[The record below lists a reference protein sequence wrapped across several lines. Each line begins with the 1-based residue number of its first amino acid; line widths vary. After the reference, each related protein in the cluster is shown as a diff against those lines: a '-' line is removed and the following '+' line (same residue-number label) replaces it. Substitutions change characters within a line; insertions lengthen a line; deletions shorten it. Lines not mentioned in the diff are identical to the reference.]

1 MPHGSRSGTDSNLA
15 GLGVRWGLSQEGT
28 AALLGL
34 LAGGS
39 RPPPPPWTGGVIPVC
54 RGTNQHT
61 NLGPINHPSREH
73 HQGDS
78 TQDGRRAPAMCASC
92 QRGQDDACSKMRKT
106 TQSKRKAPT
115 IILPVYY
122 RAVKLMDTA
131 SRIKSH
137 SHGSAG
143 SRTRLDSTHHT
154 RRHDRVKW
162 GGSQVHGPENLGDP
176 LMLNALL
183 QPIGGTGGQ
192 LDKAAPANT
201 QQDHLQQCKDSCY
214 S

>member
-15 GLGVRWGLSQEGT
+15 GLGVRWGLSREGT

-39 RPPPPPWTGGVIPVC
+39 RPPPPLDRGGHPGLQRYQPAHQPWPNQQ
-54 RGTNQHT
+54 GTSPGRQYT
-61 NLGPINHPSREH
+61 RWPPSAGHVRELPER
-73 HQGDS
+73 S
-78 TQDGRRAPAMCASC
+78 RV
-92 QRGQDDACSKMRKT
+92 RKT

-131 SRIKSH
+131 SRTKSH

-183 QPIGGTGGQ
+183 QHIGGTV
-192 LDKAAPANT
+192 
-201 QQDHLQQCKDSCY
+201 
-214 S
+214 